1 VTALL
6 TGRRAREDAPD
17 PEVLEETHAWGP
29 LRHPRQAGGLGDV
42 FRQRYL
48 LWLLVR
54 KEAKVRSMGS
64 FLGLFWSYAQPV
76 TRFCVYYFI
85 AAGVFDRGRTT
96 ENKALHILSGM
107 IIMTFFTEALGA
119 GARSVV
125 KNKQLMRKVNIP
137 RELFPVAS
145 VCVSVYNMIPMYV
158 VLIAGDFIFSWHPDA
173 VALPAALLAFA
184 IAVVYALGFALLL
197 SAVHVYSH
205 DVSNAVGLF
214 NTVIR
219 WTAPVIYTYDK
230 ITPVLAGHPLL
241 TQVYVSNPFNAAV
254 MLNNRAFWVTTFHKD
269 PAYPKIDGIESGARL
284 ELPAHLF
291 ERGLL
296 VLLAGVAFVF
306 VAQLI
311 FSRVEGGFADK
322 L

>member
-6 TGRRAREDAPD
+6 TGRGVREDVPD
-17 PEVLEETHAWGP
+17 PDVLEETHEWGP

-42 FRQRYL
+42 IRQRYL
-48 LWLLVR
+48 LWLLLR

-64 FLGLFWSYAQPV
+64 FLGLFWSYAQPA

-85 AAGVFDRGRTT
+85 AAGVFDRGNST
-96 ENKALHILSGM
+96 ENKGLHIFSGM
-107 IIMTFFTEALGA
+107 IIMTFFTEAMGA

-125 KNKQLMRKVNIP
+125 KNKSLMRKVNIP

-145 VCVSVYNMIPMYV
+145 VCVSIYNMFPMYV
-158 VLIAGDFIFSWHPDA
+158 VLLVGDFLFSWHPDA
-173 VALPAALLAFA
+173 MALPAALLAFA
-184 IAVVYALGFALLL
+184 ISIVYALGFALML

-230 ITPVLAGHPLL
+230 IKPVLANHEFL
-241 TQVYVSNPFNAAV
+241 TQLYVCNPFNAAV
-254 MLNNRAFWVTTFHKD
+254 MLNNRAFWVTSFD
-269 PAYPKIDGIESGARL
+269 PIPGHPELDPIQAGAAA
-284 ELPAHLF
+284 ELPDHLF
-291 ERGLL
+291 ERGIL